1 MSEYIVLIVVLIF
14 AVRDIFRDR
23 ISAKDKND
31 TLKLYKADNVYQ
43 VEEVKLEPE
52 PEPVNDYVDIDQVPT
67 ISF

>member
-14 AVRDIFRDR
+14 AVRDIFRDK

-52 PEPVNDYVDIDQVPT
+52 PEPVNDYVDIDQVP
-67 ISF
+67 

>member
-52 PEPVNDYVDIDQVPT
+52 PEPVNDYVDIDQVP
-67 ISF
+67 

>member
-23 ISAKDKND
+23 ISAKDKSD

-43 VEEVKLEPE
+43 VEEIKSEPE
-52 PEPVNDYVDIDQVPT
+52 PEPVNDYVDIDQVP
-67 ISF
+67 